1 MRKTKIVCTIGPASE
16 KVEQLKQL
24 IENGM
29 DVARLNFSHGDY
41 EEHANRINNIRQAE
55 KNVGK
60 KVAILLDTQ
69 GPEIRT
75 ATFKDGEA
83 FLNAGDSVTICME
96 DVEGTN
102 ERFSVTYK
110 GLINDVHVGKIIS
123 LDDGLIQLEEIGR
136 ASCRKEYR
144 SR

>member
-1 MRKTKIVCTIGPASE
+1 MQICISYLKNYQYNVRIGVGNEILKTKIVCTIGPASE

-55 KNVGK
+55 KEVGK

-83 FLNAGDSVTICME
+83 FLNAGEDRKSV
-96 DVEGTN
+96 V
-102 ERFSVTYK
+102 
-110 GLINDVHVGKIIS
+110 
-123 LDDGLIQLEEIGR
+123 
-136 ASCRKEYR
+136 
-144 SR
+144 